1 MCYNNST
8 VKERGT
14 RKMFGTLSILEKFL
28 TTITVGG
35 GLVIA
40 TMVAERVLYRVSKR
54 YRYFVKTG
62 K

>member
-1 MCYNNST
+1 
-8 VKERGT
+8 
-14 RKMFGTLSILEKFL
+14 MFGTLSILEKFL

-40 TMVAERVLYRVSKR
+40 TMAAERVLYRVSKR